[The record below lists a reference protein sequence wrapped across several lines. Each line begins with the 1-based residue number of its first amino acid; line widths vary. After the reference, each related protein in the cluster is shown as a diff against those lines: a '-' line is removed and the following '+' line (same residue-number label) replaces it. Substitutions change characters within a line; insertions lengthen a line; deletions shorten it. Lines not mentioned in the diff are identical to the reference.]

1 MSSEGARAHSHRAQR
16 WSTDKTLATDLEVDP
31 RTIRLDRE
39 FLVDG
44 VSVSG
49 LNAGVPARCQMSRSQ
64 LRFGSYSIMRD
75 PRVG

>member
-1 MSSEGARAHSHRAQR
+1 MPFDASVDHTQAGNN
-16 WSTDKTLATDLEVDP
+16 DLEVL
-31 RTIRLDRE
+31 I
-39 FLVDG
+39 LVDG

-49 LNAGVPARCQMSRSQ
+49 LNAGVPARCQMPRSQ